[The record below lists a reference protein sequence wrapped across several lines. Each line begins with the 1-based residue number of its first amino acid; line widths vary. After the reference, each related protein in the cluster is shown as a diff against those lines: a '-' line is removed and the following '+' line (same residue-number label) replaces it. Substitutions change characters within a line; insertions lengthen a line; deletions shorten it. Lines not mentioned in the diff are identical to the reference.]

1 MDNTAALGG
10 FHSLCGDRRTLEFP
24 GAVTTP
30 KRTTTGASGQAAT
43 VARTTARVCSE
54 KRRQSCTR
62 RSLLG
67 DHWRRRAAGG
77 RCGGCLRTWDT
88 PAEYAVSHSSHGR
101 ADAIIV
107 LLWELCIAMRRI
119 DVPVLFVFSFLV
131 EHDGVLCGRAK
142 HPVRLT
148 IRTCWSNRDRQPR
161 VVSHSRLLWS
171 TLVCPLRLA
180 LVIGQAHIHNPP

>member
-1 MDNTAALGG
+1 
-10 FHSLCGDRRTLEFP
+10 
-24 GAVTTP
+24 
-30 KRTTTGASGQAAT
+30 
-43 VARTTARVCSE
+43 
-54 KRRQSCTR
+54 
-62 RSLLG
+62 
-67 DHWRRRAAGG
+67 
-77 RCGGCLRTWDT
+77 
-88 PAEYAVSHSSHGR
+88 
-101 ADAIIV
+101 
-107 LLWELCIAMRRI
+107 LWELCIAMRRI